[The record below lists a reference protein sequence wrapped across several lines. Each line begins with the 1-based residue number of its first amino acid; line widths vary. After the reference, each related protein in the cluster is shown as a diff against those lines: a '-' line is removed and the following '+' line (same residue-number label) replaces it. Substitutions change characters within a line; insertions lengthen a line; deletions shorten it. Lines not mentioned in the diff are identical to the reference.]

1 MSAFNRQVNRRDF
14 LEKCIQSSIGLWS
27 ASNVLNLLK
36 PKILIAK
43 SSSFNFSGTITD
55 VLGNPREGIDVK
67 FQNGGDVY
75 TATTNSLGQY
85 DIDIDTYVPIHDPEV
100 IFDRLGVSVS
110 WPNPTSEMA
119 AIYVNVPKRS
129 NISVKVCA
137 LDGTD
142 VSDSVLIDPINGQVD
157 RGQYLQQI
165 DLNGFENRNAD
176 GMYIFYVIEGD
187 KTVARKM
194 TLLEGFGASYRGNA
208 GSPSDNPDDWKFAK
222 SAQGTTQSETWT
234 MTIEDPSNNYVTH
247 KKLINVNEGNND
259 LGIDTVLD
267 NDADLIQY
275 IDDTVRTPGY
285 GTIRWMEKP
294 DVYINTDNV
303 GEETK
308 QKILDYLTTN
318 SGGSHNGTVASLTK
332 NFLSYQQSDINLT
345 GTGGM
350 PSPGDTGT
358 WIFDYTDTGAWY
370 SIWGNPDGSIKA
382 VKVNLG
388 PNVTN
393 SIVLHETAS
402 CLSHVDDYNGME
414 SMHNDPATHETPTTM
429 DMKGYNYCY
438 TRKSKT
444 VAPDN
449 EPGTEGLGKSL
460 EKKLDWGFDPRTL
473 TPEQR
478 IIYDELS
485 KGPNGAPDYMGFLKA
500 A

>member
-1 MSAFNRQVNRRDF
+1 MSQESFLKRLETEPLTRRGF
-14 LEKCIQSSIGLWS
+14 CKKSAKLVTAAAGVTLLPEILKANPGTYNFFGSIS
-27 ASNVLNLLK
+27 
-36 PKILIAK
+36 
-43 SSSFNFSGTITD
+43 D

-85 DIDIDTYVPIHDPEV
+85 DIDIDTYVPIYDPEV

-308 QKILDYLTTN
+308 QKILDYLTTD
-318 SGGSHNGTVASLTK
+318 SGRSHNGTIA
-332 NFLSYQQSDINLT
+332 NLT
-345 GTGGM
+345 NGLLTYSVSEINFVSSSEMPELGDENTMLFDNTGGG
-350 PSPGDTGT
+350 SSYALRGR
-358 WIFDYTDTGAWY
+358 
-370 SIWGNPDGSIKA
+370 PDGSIKSTH
-382 VKVNLG
+382 VNLS
-388 PNVTN
+388 NTTTN
-393 SIVLHETAS
+393 ASVLHEMAS
-402 CLSHVDDYNGME
+402 CLAHVDDYNTLD
-414 SMHNDPATHETPTTM
+414 SMHNTPSSHETPTTL
-429 DMKGYNYCY
+429 DIKGYKYNYS
-438 TRKSKT
+438 RAPRT
-444 VAPDN
+444 VSPDN
-449 EPGTEGLGKSL
+449 EPGTEGLGKVVSNNV
-460 EKKLDWGFDPRTL
+460 KTTDSSTY
-473 TPEQR
+473 TPEQKV
-478 IIYDELS
+478 LS
-485 KGPNGAPDYMGFLKA
+485 EHGMKTAKRAPDYIGFLE
-500 A
+500 